1 MSEIRFRIHTIDNQ
15 NQRENAPIE
24 NNHKT
29 LTWHT
34 DPELQVIVQGLEE
47 GSPWFNKIFGVLF
60 CDYDESQGLLG

>member
-1 MSEIRFRIHTIDNQ
+1 MEKKYKYLTET
-15 NQRENAPIE
+15 QREISFWDAQASLSP
-24 NNHKT
+24 T
-29 LTWHT
+29 RHT